1 MIKATNIKKRYGK
14 LEVLKG
20 VDIEINKDN
29 VVLKDWYYF
38 TQYGPEH
45 TIGLTLRDL
54 EVAKSVYEE
63 EELTKDWSILE

>member
-1 MIKATNIKKRYGK
+1 MIVQGTFNLKYGGD
-14 LEVLKG
+14 EF
-20 VDIEINKDN
+20 DIEINKDN